1 MTDAPTGA
9 SRPFGASTGYAPS
22 VVPRPK
28 LLDLFC
34 CEGGAARGYDLAGFD
49 VYGVDLF
56 TTIKG
61 GFSRKRYPYPARTRD
76 VIDLLRSLLDGQ
88 QVIFDDGH
96 LLHLDSFTAIHASP
110 PCQHASAGTRAMRSK
125 GDDRHP
131 ALIEP
136 VRDLLQQTGLPYVI
150 ENVKG
155 AALLDP
161 ITLCGTMFM
170 LSATDDDWTP
180 LEMWRHR
187 LFESNVPLYPPSDCA
202 HGWYST
208 QVAGSYGGARRNKDE
223 ARNVR
228 HGGYVPSKN
237 VQQDLLDIDWM
248 TERGMHQSLPP
259 SYTLHCGRI
268 LLDHVSRRTTMSASC
283 DRSQPLTVGG
293 AA

>member
-1 MTDAPTGA
+1 MPDTPSGA
-9 SRPFGASTGYAPS
+9 SSLVAPASAPADALGTVTRP
-22 VVPRPK
+22 R

-34 CEGGAARGYDLAGFD
+34 CEGGASRGYDLAGFD

-61 GFSRKRYPYPARTRD
+61 GFSRKRYPYPAVTAD
-76 VIDLLRSLLDGQ
+76 VIEVLTVLLDGGEASSMDAT
-88 QVIFDDGH
+88 FRLSD
-96 LLHLDSFTAIHASP
+96 FAAIHASP

-136 VRDLLQQTGLPYVI
+136 TRDLLRQTGLPYVI

-161 ITLCGTMFM
+161 VVYCGTEFG
-170 LSATDDDWTP
+170 LTATDDDGTP

-187 LFESNVPLYPPSDCA
+187 LFEANWPLYGRTGCQ
-202 HGWYST
+202 HGLYAA
-208 QVAGSYGGARRNKDE
+208 QVAGSYGGARRDKDE

-228 HGGYVPSKN
+228 HGGYVPSKR
-237 VQQDLLDIDWM
+237 VQQELLGIDWM
-248 TERGMHQSLPP
+248 TERGMYQALPP
-259 SYTLHCGRI
+259 AYTQEVGRR
-268 LLDHVSRRTTMSASC
+268 LLAH
-283 DRSQPLTVGG
+283 L
-293 AA
+293 AAQEVAA